1 MDSIQDLVLENNIEQ
16 DPSYVVKVGD
26 TKYTSFIQAL
36 SEIEGQ
42 NNVKVTLLNDVTL
55 TSATTLGFNGVLD
68 LAEYTIYVNGQN
80 FFSGVG
86 VDVTIINGTI
96 LNSGNY
102 AIYVR
107 GTLNIEN
114 VTIKGAKYG
123 IYMAYDTGI
132 ANIKSGTVYGIN
144 VTPSAGNSSVNILG
158 GTVLPGTYPILIGA
172 RGTVNIEDGT
182 VSGDTYT
189 ILNNGGTLNINGGLV
204 KASNK
209 TAIQV
214 NNSNCIVNIS
224 GGCILG
230 YMYAIN
236 GASGKTNVNISIS
249 GGRLIGESDTAINL
263 QQNYHAEITGGIIA
277 GYGNTASGIAAWGNT
292 QLDISAPASIVGE
305 LYGICTNGSV
315 DSYSSNAH
323 ITINGGTVTGNAL
336 GMYLP
341 SYNGITTILDGCIT
355 GETGI
360 EVRAGTLNILG
371 GIITGT
377 GTELITDSNTS
388 GATTLG
394 AGIVVSQHTS
404 KNILNIN
411 IENATISGAAS
422 VAVIAPESNSTLTD
436 GSQIDIKSGI
446 YKGEIFVQD
455 NLTTTSGEPVDGFIF
470 GGQFDTLFDS
480 KLINENEFAVGIN
493 NENWYVGDIS
503 DILDNLVEGDI
514 LDIIN
519 APNNIDVS
527 EGIVIN
533 NNTGKNILV
542 NGQLLKEGIIS
553 LVTKFI
559 IIPASVNNLRVG
571 DVCEFVINLEGMKNI
586 SDVIIDIDSE
596 QYIKVT
602 SINRINNVWTFIV
615 EGLDITEM
623 PATLT
628 VTLSGIILNEN
639 YILPAGEAG
648 YVKTVKINVIEAKEQ
663 LPTFEDIELI
673 QPLNTSFQEMY
684 DFFLAGIT
692 DDMFMELTIEDT
704 QQILEEI
711 LVAAMPHFEFPRWT
725 DPFDLD
731 FENKEFTTKL
741 TAEEKMIIRQY
752 MISEW
757 IGYQLATIDLVR
769 QKYSGSD
776 FKFTSQASHIKQ
788 LTTMKKEYETKGFH
802 LQRVYCRRRKDNT
815 GHFRSTF
822 TQIMEPISW

>member
-1 MDSIQDLVLENNIEQ
+1 MDNVQDSVLENNIEQ
-16 DPSYVVKVGD
+16 DPSYIVKVGD
-26 TKYTSFIQAL
+26 TNYTSFNQAL

-42 NNVKVTLLNDVTL
+42 SDVKVTLLNDVTL
-55 TSATTLGFNGVLD
+55 TSATTLGFNGILD
-68 LAEYTIYVNGQN
+68 LAEHTIYVNGQN
-80 FFSGVG
+80 FFSGAG
-86 VDVTIINGTI
+86 VDVTIINGTVS
-96 LNSGNY
+96 NSGNY

-107 GTLNIEN
+107 GTLNIED
-114 VTIKGAKYG
+114 VIIKGAKYG

-132 ANIKSGTVYGIN
+132 ANIKSGTIYGIN
-144 VTPSAGNSSVNILG
+144 VTPSAGNSLVNILG
-158 GTVLPGTYPILIGA
+158 GTVLPGAYPILIGA
-172 RGTVNIEDGT
+172 RGTVNIEDGV
-182 VSGDTYT
+182 VSGTTYT
-189 ILNNGGTLNINGGLV
+189 IVNNGGTLNINGGFV

-214 NNSNCIVNIS
+214 NNSNCTINIS
-224 GGCILG
+224 GGCVLG

-236 GASGKTNVNISIS
+236 GASGKTNINISIS
-249 GGRLIGESDTAINL
+249 GGRITGETDSAINL

-277 GYGNTASGIAAWGNT
+277 GYGNTASGIVAWGNT
-292 QLDISAPASIVGE
+292 QLDISAPASVLGD

-315 DSYSSNAH
+315 DAYSSNAH
-323 ITINGGTVTGNAL
+323 ITINGGTITGSAL

-341 SYNGITTILDGCIT
+341 SYNGVTTILDGHIT

-360 EVRAGTLNILG
+360 EVRAGTLNVLG
-371 GIITGT
+371 GTITGI
-377 GTELITDSNTS
+377 GTELITGSNTS

-411 IENATISGAAS
+411 IENATVSGAAS

-436 GSQIDIKSGI
+436 GSQINVKSGI
-446 YKGEIFVQD
+446 YEGEIFVQD
-455 NLTTTSGEPVDGFIF
+455 NLTTTSGEPVDGFIS
-470 GGQFDTLFDS
+470 GGQFNTPFDS
-480 KLINENEFAVGIN
+480 KLINENETAVGVN

-503 DILDNLVEGDI
+503 NILDNLTEGDI

-519 APNNIDVS
+519 APNNIDIP
-527 EGIVIN
+527 EGVTVN
-533 NNTGKNILV
+533 NNTGKNIII
-542 NGQLLKEGIIS
+542 NGQLLKEGMTS

-559 IIPASVNNLRVG
+559 ITPASVNNLRVG
-571 DVCEFVINLEGMKNI
+571 NTCEFIINLEGMKNI
-586 SDVIIDIDSE
+586 ADVIIDTESE
-596 QYIKVT
+596 QYIKVI

-623 PATLT
+623 PAILT
-628 VTLSGIILNEN
+628 VTLSGIILDEN

-648 YVKTVKINVIEAKEQ
+648 YVKTIQINVIEAKEQ
-663 LPTFEDIELI
+663 LPVFEEVELVQSI
-673 QPLNTSFQEMY
+673 NTPFQEMY

-692 DDMFMELTIEDT
+692 DDMFMELTVEDT
-704 QQILEEI
+704 HQILEEI
-711 LVAAMPHFEFPRWT
+711 LIAALPHFEFPRWA

-731 FENKEFTTKL
+731 FEKKEFTTKL

-802 LQRVYCRRRKDNT
+802 LQRVYCRRAKDHS
-815 GHFRSTF
+815 GQFRSTF
-822 TQIMEPISW
+822 SQIMEPLK